1 MKVTA
6 LLPFKN
12 EAPFLPTYL
21 SNVLPVVDE
30 IIAVDDNSTDNSA
43 EILTK
48 AGAVVYSAR
57 DLQKFSSGWSEGPI
71 RQKTLTAALER
82 GATHLVCLDADETF
96 TSNFVEK
103 AREYIFSLRPG
114 EKLSLQW
121 LALWKSTTHYR
132 DDNTVWSNN
141 WKDFAV
147 CYTGDYGYNTGQHM
161 HHGRTPGLNEDT
173 GGLPWKKV
181 PLEEGGVLH
190 YQFSFFNNFQLKQ
203 SWLRCSE
210 LIENPNQFHSI
221 NQKYYITLLDELYIP
236 QAVAVNTKMPDSWT
250 KGIPTLKL
258 PNYDPEWEES
268 NFLRENL
275 LPEILEW
282 FEKYGVEFFEP
293 LHIWQV
299 PQLREEFVKKTGRL
313 PALNQ

>member
-1 MKVTA
+1 VKVTA

-21 SNVLPVVDE
+21 SNILPVVDE
-30 IIAVDDNSTDNSA
+30 IIAVDDNSTDNGA

-48 AGAVVYSAR
+48 AGAAVYSAK

-71 RQKTLTAALER
+71 RQKTLSVALER

-96 TSNFVEK
+96 TTNFVEG
-103 AREYIFSLRPG
+103 ARERISSLKPG

-132 DDNTVWSNN
+132 EDNTVWSNN

-147 CYTGDYGYNTGQHM
+147 CYDGDTSYNTNQHM
-161 HHGRTPGLNEDT
+161 HHGRTPGPNEDA
-173 GGLPWKKV
+173 GGPPWKNV
-181 PLEEGGVLH
+181 PLKEGGTLH

-210 LIENPNQFHSI
+210 LIQRPQEASLI
-221 NQKYYITLLDELYIP
+221 NQKYLITLLDEMYIP
-236 QAVAVNTKMPDSWT
+236 QAVAHSTKMPDSWT
-250 KGIPTLKL
+250 DGIPL
-258 PNYDPEWEES
+258 PPHPNFDPEWKEE
-268 NFLRENL
+268 NFLRKDL
-275 LPEILEW
+275 LPETLKW
-282 FEKYGVEFFEP
+282 FEEYGVEFFEP

-299 PQLREEFVKKTGRL
+299 PQLREQFVKKTGRPPQPL
-313 PALNQ
+313 A